1 MCVMRRRVVLWMLAA
16 AAGAACRP
24 IPTSPRQTGPAPS
37 SPAASPSP
45 PVARAEG
52 LSPATA
58 LVTVEGSGRSVR
70 LDARRT
76 RAVLDTVWQVL
87 GEVPAV
93 APVADGPRLLAVL
106 RVNEQVLDVAI
117 WKPQTLIVA
126 ARRLPNVS
134 AIVIP
139 VTGPWRHR
147 MLVVQTGRVLA
158 SPPLIDSGALAAVDE
173 AVRTAVGP
181 R

>member
-1 MCVMRRRVVLWMLAA
+1 MLWVLAA

-24 IPTSPRQTGPAPS
+24 IRSAVRPAPPRTGPAPS
-37 SPAASPSP
+37 SPAASPTP
-45 PVARAEG
+45 HVARAEG

-58 LVTVEGSGRSVR
+58 FVSIEGPGRSVR

-76 RAVLDTVWQVL
+76 RAALETVWRVL
-87 GEVPAV
+87 GDVPAIV
-93 APVADGPRLLAVL
+93 PLADGPRLLAVL
-106 RVNEQVLDVAI
+106 RINEQVLDVAI

-139 VTGPWRHR
+139 VTGTWRHR
-147 MLVVQTGRVLA
+147 VLVVEAGRVLA
-158 SPPLIDSGALAAVDE
+158 SPPLVDSGELAAIDE

>member
-1 MCVMRRRVVLWMLAA
+1 MGVMRQTAVLCVLAA
-16 AAGAACRP
+16 AVCAACRP
-24 IPTSPRQTGPAPS
+24 VPSGVRPAPEAAAPS
-37 SPAASPSP
+37 SRGTPA
-45 PVARAEG
+45 RG

-58 LVTVEGSGRSVR
+58 FVTVEGRGRPVR
-70 LDARRT
+70 LDGRQT
-76 RAVLDTVWQVL
+76 RAALDAVWQML

-93 APVADGPRLLAVL
+93 APLSHGPRVLAVL

-126 ARRLPNVS
+126 ARRLPNAS

-139 VTGPWRHR
+139 VTGAWRHR
-147 MLVVQTGRVLA
+147 VLIVDAGRVLA
-158 SPPLIDSGALAAVDE
+158 SPPLIDSPALAAIDA
-173 AVRTAVGP
+173 AVRRAVGP